1 MALFAHPFRSGG
13 YRLRGGLLTPSDHYA
28 GKVIPVLTPTEARA
42 LDATAPVPV
51 SQLIVRAGFAVASA
65 ARDLLGGTYG
75 RTVNVIAGPGNNG
88 ADARDAAARLSAQGV
103 RVRIWEAAHCP
114 DSLPDADLVI
124 DGAYGT
130 GFRGQ
135 WDPPDVGDTPVL
147 AVDIPSGIDAV
158 TGTAA
163 GRYLTATRTVTFA
176 AGKPGLYLGVGPS
189 ACGQVV
195 VADIGLDP
203 HAVGNGV
210 AVGVV
215 TADDVRQRW
224 PHRSLAAHKW
234 STAVRVI
241 AGSTGMTGAAYLAS
255 AAALRSGAGIVHL
268 SSPGHESDSPIEV
281 VGRPVPAFD
290 WAPAVLKDLHRFQ
303 SLVIG
308 PGLGRGEHTAPAVV
322 QTISE
327 ALCPVVV
334 DGDGLF
340 AITWNAQGPAAIL
353 RSRRGPTVLTPHDGE
368 FALLTGAAPGAD
380 RIEAVRRLA
389 ADTDSVVLLK
399 GPTTVIADP
408 LGQVLLVTNGT
419 SRLASAGTGDVLSG
433 IIGTFLAQGVTAIWA
448 AAMGAYVHSEA
459 ARITPTHHL
468 VASDLLEVLADLH
481 PGALNA

>member
-1 MALFAHPFRSGG
+1 V
-13 YRLRGGLLTPSDHYA
+13 
-28 GKVIPVLTPTEARA
+28 VIPVLTPAEARA
-42 LDATAPVPV
+42 LDATAPVSV
-51 SQLIVRAGFAVASA
+51 SELILRAGSAVASA
-65 ARDLLGGTYG
+65 AREMLGGTYG

-88 ADARDAAARLSAQGV
+88 ADAREAAARLAARGV
-103 RVRIWEAAHCP
+103 RVRIWEAAQCP
-114 DSLPDADLVI
+114 ERLPDADLVI

-135 WDPPDVGDTPVL
+135 WDPPDVGSTPVL
-147 AVDIPSGIDAV
+147 AVDIPSGLDAV
-158 TGTAA
+158 TGTAS
-163 GRYLTATRTVTFA
+163 GRFLPAMRTVTFA
-176 AGKPGLYLGVGPS
+176 AGKPGLYLGEGPS

-203 HAVGNGV
+203 HSLGNGV

-215 TADDVRQRW
+215 TGLDVMHRW
-224 PHRSLAAHKW
+224 PRRSPAAHKW
-234 STAVRVI
+234 STAVRVV
-241 AGSTGMTGAAYLAS
+241 AGSAGMTGAAYLAS

-268 SSPGHESDSPIEV
+268 SSPGRDPECPIEV
-281 VGRPVPAFD
+281 VGRPLPGFD
-290 WAPAVLKDLHRFQ
+290 WAPAVLSDLHRFQ

-308 PGLGRGEHTAPAVV
+308 PGLGRGEHTAPSVV
-322 QTISE
+322 QAISE

-340 AITWNAQGPAAIL
+340 AVTWNAQGPAAIL

-368 FALLTGAAPGAD
+368 FALLAGAAPGAD

-408 LGQVLLVTNGT
+408 LGQVFLVTNGT
-419 SRLASAGTGDVLSG
+419 SRLATAGTGDVLAG

-448 AAMGAYVHSEA
+448 AAMGAYVHAVA
-459 ARITPTHHL
+459 AQIAPTHHL
-468 VASDLLEVLADLH
+468 VASDLLEVLADLD
-481 PGALNA
+481 PEALNGE

>member
-1 MALFAHPFRSGG
+1 
-13 YRLRGGLLTPSDHYA
+13 
-28 GKVIPVLTPTEARA
+28 VLTPTEARA
-42 LDATAPVPV
+42 LDAAAPVPV
-51 SQLIVRAGFAVASA
+51 SELIVRAGSAVASA
-65 ARDLLGGTYG
+65 ARDMLGGTYG

-88 ADARDAAARLSAQGV
+88 ADAREAAARLTARGV
-103 RVRIWEAAHCP
+103 RVRIWDAAQCP
-114 DSLPDADLVI
+114 KRLPDADLVI

-135 WDPPDVGDTPVL
+135 WDPPDVGNTPVL
-147 AVDIPSGIDAV
+147 AVDIPSGLDAV
-158 TGTAA
+158 TGLAT
-163 GRYLTATRTVTFA
+163 GRFLAATRTVTFA
-176 AGKPGLYLGVGPS
+176 AGKPGLYMGEGPS

-203 HAVGNGV
+203 HAIGDGV

-215 TADDVRQRW
+215 TGPDVMQRW
-224 PHRSLAAHKW
+224 PRRSPKAHKW
-234 STAVRVI
+234 STAVRVV
-241 AGSTGMTGAAYLAS
+241 AGSAGMTGAAYLAS

-268 SSPGHESDSPIEV
+268 SSPGHDSDCPIEV
-281 VGRPVPAFD
+281 VGRALPGFD
-290 WAPAVLKDLHRFQ
+290 WAPAVLSDLHRFQ

-308 PGLGRGEHTAPAVV
+308 PGLGRGEHTAPSVV

-340 AITWNAQGPAAIL
+340 AVTWNAQGPAAIL

-368 FALLTGAAPGAD
+368 FALLAGAAPGAD

-408 LGQVLLVTNGT
+408 LGQVFLVTNGT
-419 SRLASAGTGDVLSG
+419 SRLATAGTGDVLAG

-448 AAMGAYVHSEA
+448 AAMGAYVHA
-459 ARITPTHHL
+459 AAAHIATTHHL

-481 PGALNA
+481 PEALNDY